1 MTSRSLELLIS
12 LSRDGNATLGAQIE
26 DQIRC
31 AVRSGRLGPGA
42 SLPSTRD
49 LAQQLGISRPLVVE
63 AYARLAADGYLSLRQ
78 GARPRVSACVVIKN
92 SGLLEPTPATPQP
105 RFDFLPAMPDLSA
118 FPRARWLKAYRSALM
133 KMPSDDLGYRDRHGS
148 LVLRRALADYLGR
161 VRGLVTDPGRIIVIS
176 GFEQGRSLVCR
187 ALQAIGAKSIAV
199 EDPSY
204 TEWEPVH
211 RAGLK
216 IIPIPVDENGMRT
229 DLLVNH
235 RADAIMLT
243 PAHQFPTA
251 IVMSGERRRE
261 LLAWLARS
269 DAYAIED
276 DYDAEYRYDRAPTSA
291 LQGLDPD
298 HVIYAGTVSKT
309 LAPALRLGWL
319 VVPGRLLEAVQT
331 EQRLTDYGCSRIE
344 QHALAQFMTTGEYD
358 RHLRRMRQHYRIRRD
373 ALLAALASELPEA
386 RIDGISAGLH
396 ATVRLP
402 TEYDEDAI
410 RREVNRG
417 GIALEFL
424 SDHCVGPRSGPPT
437 LLLGYAR
444 SSESSVRAGVR
455 ALASAIRA
463 AQTSTPPIAIPAKA
477 GTH

>member
-1 MTSRSLELLIS
+1 LQKLTSRSLELLIS
-12 LSRDGNATLGAQIE
+12 LVRDGTATLGAQIE

-31 AVRSGRLGPGA
+31 AVREGKLAPGA
-42 SLPSTRD
+42 PIPSTRD

-78 GARPRVSACVVIKN
+78 GARPRVSTCVVVKDTPPV
-92 SGLLEPTPATPQP
+92 EPVPATPKP

-118 FPRARWLKAYRSALM
+118 FPRARWLRAYRSALT
-133 KMPSDDLGYRDRHGS
+133 KMPTDDLGYRDRHGS

-161 VRGLVTDPGRIIVIS
+161 VRGLVADPHRIIVTS
-176 GFEQGRSLVCR
+176 GFEQGRTLVCR
-187 ALQAIGAKSIAV
+187 ALRASGATRIAV

-204 TEWEPVH
+204 TEWEPVR
-211 RAGLK
+211 RAGLT
-216 IIPIPVDENGMRT
+216 ILPVQVDEDGMRT
-229 DLLVNH
+229 DLLANQQ
-235 RADAIMLT
+235 ADAVMLT

-251 IVMSGERRRE
+251 MVMSGERRRA
-261 LLAWLARS
+261 LLAWLVRS

-319 VVPGRLLEAVQT
+319 VVPERLREAVQT

-344 QHALAQFMTTGEYD
+344 QHALAEFMATGEYD
-358 RHLRRMRQHYRIRRD
+358 RHLRRMRQRYRIRRD
-373 ALLAALASELPEA
+373 TLVGALAEELPEA
-386 RIDGISAGLH
+386 VVEGISAGLH
-396 ATVRLP
+396 AAVRLP
-402 TEYDEDAI
+402 SGYQEAAI
-410 RREVNRG
+410 RHEIKRS

-424 SDHCVGPRSGPPT
+424 SDHCLGPRSGPPT

-444 SSESSVRAGVR
+444 SPDASIRAGIR

-463 AQTSTPPIAIPAKA
+463 GAI
-477 GTH
+477 

>member
-12 LSRDGNATLGAQIE
+12 LSRDGSATLGAQIE

-31 AVRSGRLGPGA
+31 AVRSGKLGPGA
-42 SLPSTRD
+42 PIPSTRD
-49 LAQQLGISRPLVVE
+49 LAQQLGVSRPLVVE

-78 GARPRVSACVVIKN
+78 GARPQVSACVVVKDIRPDAP
-92 SGLLEPTPATPQP
+92 EPAPAKPAMPQP

-118 FPRARWLKAYRSALM
+118 FPRARWLKAYRSALT
-133 KMPSDDLGYRDRHGS
+133 KMPTDDLGYRDRHGS
-148 LVLRRALADYLGR
+148 QVLRRALADYLGR
-161 VRGLVTDPGRIIVIS
+161 VRGLVADPDRIIVTS

-187 ALQAIGAKSIAV
+187 ALQASGATSIAV

-204 TEWEPVH
+204 TEWEPVR
-211 RAGLK
+211 RAGLA
-216 IIPIPVDENGMRT
+216 ILPIPVDENGMRT
-229 DLLVNH
+229 DMLVNH
-235 RADAIMLT
+235 RADAVMLT

-251 IVMSGERRRE
+251 TVMSGDRRRE
-261 LLAWLARS
+261 LLAWLVRC

-344 QHALAQFMTTGEYD
+344 QHALAQFMAMGEYD
-358 RHLRRMRQHYRIRRD
+358 RHLRRMRLRYRIRRD
-373 ALLAALASELPEA
+373 ALLAALADELPEA
-386 RIDGISAGLH
+386 VVDGISAGLH
-396 ATVRLP
+396 ATVRLSSD
-402 TEYDEDAI
+402 YDEGAL
-410 RREVNRG
+410 RREINRG

-424 SDHCVGPRSGPPT
+424 SDHCLGPRSGPPT

-444 SSESSVRAGVR
+444 SGESSIRVGVR

-463 AQTSTPPIAIPAKA
+463 AQGNRAV
-477 GTH
+477 